1 MTIWI
6 LIIGLATLAL
16 GIFLLRSQK
25 DIVNKPKIKNQIKEK
40 GSSSLFDQIV
50 NDDFESEE

>member
-6 LIIGLATLAL
+6 LIIGLTLFAL
-16 GIFLLRSQK
+16 GIFLLRSKK
-25 DIVNKPKIKNQIKEK
+25 DIVNKPKLKNQIQQK

-50 NDDFESEE
+50 NDDFESGE